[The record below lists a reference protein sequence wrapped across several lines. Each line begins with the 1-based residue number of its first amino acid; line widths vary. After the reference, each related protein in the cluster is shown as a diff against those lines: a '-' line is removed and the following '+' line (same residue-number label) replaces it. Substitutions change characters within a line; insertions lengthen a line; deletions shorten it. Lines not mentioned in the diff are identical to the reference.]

1 MQLAIEDF
9 PEAFADITGIT
20 EASAQVILSIIVL
33 ATVLL
38 PVMYLSKGKKGT
50 MLEAIFAFLTLTMLV
65 GIGWAPFW
73 LLITTMLVMAVV
85 VAMFGTSAITGS
97 D

>member
-1 MQLAIEDF
+1 MQIALEDI
-9 PEAFADITGIT
+9 PAAFADVTGIT
-20 EASAQVILSIIVL
+20 EASAQVILSIVVL
-33 ATVLL
+33 MAFVL

-50 MLEAIFAFLTLTMLV
+50 TIEIVVMFLTLTMLV

-73 LLITTMLVMAVV
+73 LLITAMLVMAVV
-85 VAMFGTSAITGS
+85 VAMFGADALTGG